1 MFKLTLMKENAAA
14 QGKST
19 LDKGQLKNSSQA
31 GESVEGQALPV
42 LICRPEPDNRGPEW
56 QWHQMLSV
64 LKARSGHCMESGRER
79 HGQQRLAFTGPMLV
93 MGKSW

>member
-19 LDKGQLKNSSQA
+19 LGKAQNSSQA

-64 LKARSGHCMESGRER
+64 LKAGSGRCMESGRER

>member
-1 MFKLTLMKENAAA
+1 MFKLTLLKENTAA
-14 QGKST
+14 QGKNT
-19 LDKGQLKNSSQA
+19 LGKGQLKNSSQA
-31 GESVEGQALPV
+31 GESVEVRALPV

-64 LKARSGHCMESGRER
+64 LKARSGRCTESGRER

-93 MGKSW
+93 SAKS